1 MNVAPDQTIILGR
14 QIFLDHRSLSSIGQK
29 ILMILHPPF
38 LIPLFD
44 LGCSLEVVWMEW
56 RNLQSV
62 YYSKIPKMN
71 SRTQWIGL
79 NKNKGR
85 GVRVQVPGPGFGVT
99 MNNKT
104 WLITLV
110 VGSQRPELPKNVN
123 I

>member
-1 MNVAPDQTIILGR
+1 
-14 QIFLDHRSLSSIGQK
+14 
-29 ILMILHPPF
+29 
-38 LIPLFD
+38 
-44 LGCSLEVVWMEW
+44 MEW